1 MADRPRRGDGGDVDL
16 WEHVRYDDTVRM
28 TIDED
33 EVAAALALAASSKPP
48 ASTSAASKSSV
59 SAASKSKSPT
69 SAAADSQSVDDL
81 LAEIEALADDDET
94 DDDAEP
100 PEPSADATDDGD
112 GEDDADAP
120 DDAGSAVV
128 RLLTAAPPP
137 SDGEGPGDDG
147 EGSGDGPGEDGDA
160 LALHPRMRDRRIAVL
175 RDEGRRRL
183 RRLAW
188 GIAGLTLV
196 VDGAAL
202 AHTPF
207 ADVDHIV
214 VEGSTKNGDSTIRW
228 ASGIEETDAL
238 LTLDEHGA
246 EASIE
251 RLSWVATADV
261 KREWPSTVRIVV
273 HERVPA
279 AVLQS
284 APGLPLAVVDAEGRV
299 LQIGGS
305 VPPGLVTITGVP
317 RKMREGRPLPASAR
331 DALTLALAAPAL
343 VPGAVTTVSQ
353 TLEATLTSGG
363 VVRFGSIDDLDE
375 KLATFAAVLARV
387 DTSCLGVLDVKVP
400 GSATVSRGPC

>member
-1 MADRPRRGDGGDVDL
+1 MADRPRRGGGGDVDL
-16 WEHVRYDDTVRM
+16 WEHVRYDDTVKM
-28 TIDED
+28 ALDED
-33 EVAAALALAASSKPP
+33 EVAAALALAASAQPAA
-48 ASTSAASKSSV
+48 ASTAAS
-59 SAASKSKSPT
+59 T
-69 SAAADSQSVDDL
+69 EADSQSVDDL
-81 LAEIEALADDDET
+81 LAEIEALADDGDDEDT
-94 DDDAEP
+94 DAEP
-100 PEPSADATDDGD
+100 PAPSD
-112 GEDDADAP
+112 DAP
-120 DDAGSAVV
+120 DDPDDEGSAVV
-128 RLLTAAPPP
+128 RILPIAPTRAKAA
-137 SDGEGPGDDG
+137 DGEDG
-147 EGSGDGPGEDGDA
+147 EASDDESGDGSGKDGDA

-207 ADVDHIV
+207 VDVDHIV
-214 VEGSTKNGDSTIRW
+214 VEGSTKNGDATIRW
-228 ASGIEETDAL
+228 AAGIDEGDAL

-246 EASIE
+246 EGSIE
-251 RLSWVATADV
+251 QLSWVATADV

-273 HERVPA
+273 HERAPA
-279 AVLQS
+279 VVLQS
-284 APGLPLAVVDAEGRV
+284 TPDLPLAVVDAEGRV

-317 RKMREGRPLPASAR
+317 REMHEGGPLPASAR

-343 VPGAVTTVSQ
+343 VPGAVSTVSQ